1 MEIWIPLTIA
11 AGLALLTGG
20 TALLLRRPRPQ
31 QEAAPRQKGTRAS
44 GRVVAVRPQTHFDR
58 DRNNI
63 RVPVRVEYTDPRTG
77 ESRTGTYVLDRFTAN
92 IPALISQPVGVA
104 AFGSTARSG
113 AARSGTVRRPEP
125 AVGALAP
132 EADAEG
138 FREILDPIPVDAFI
152 SGPAADPRV
161 RIVFRP

>member
-1 MEIWIPLTIA
+1 VEIWIPLTIA
-11 AGLALLTGG
+11 VGLALLTGG
-20 TALLLRRPRPQ
+20 AALLLRRPRPQ
-31 QEAAPRQKGTRAS
+31 QEAAPRRKGTRAS
-44 GRVVAVRPQTHFDR
+44 GQVVAVRPQTHFDR

-77 ESRTGTYVLDRFTAN
+77 QSRTGTYVLDRFTAN

-104 AFGSTARSG
+104 TFGSTARTG
-113 AARSGTVRRPEP
+113 AARRPEP
-125 AVGALAP
+125 VAGALAP

>member
-1 MEIWIPLTIA
+1 MEIWIPLTAA

-20 TALLLRRPRPQ
+20 TALLLRRPRAQ
-31 QEAAPRQKGTRAS
+31 QEAAPRRKGTRAS

-92 IPALISQPVGVA
+92 IPALISRPVGVA
-104 AFGSTARSG
+104 TFGSTARSG
-113 AARSGTVRRPEP
+113 PARSGATRRPEP
-125 AVGALAP
+125 AAGALAP

-138 FREILDPIPVDAFI
+138 FRGILDPIPVDAFI